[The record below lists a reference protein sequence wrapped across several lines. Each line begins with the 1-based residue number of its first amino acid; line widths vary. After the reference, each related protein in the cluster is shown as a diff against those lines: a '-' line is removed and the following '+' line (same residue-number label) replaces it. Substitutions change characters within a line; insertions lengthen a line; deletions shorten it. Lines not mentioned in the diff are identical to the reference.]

1 MILIGSL
8 IEYLKRETAVNALEK
23 SIKHAQVVQEC
34 VKKLDSGLQILLKE
48 KDLEKSHEIFHEVDV
63 LERDADK
70 LRREIQKDV
79 SRGELNP
86 SIRQDLSHLI
96 KRMDDVANCCTGVA
110 RRINTIPLKFWE
122 QSSIETIN
130 LILEMMKNTV
140 DCVQF
145 LDKMVIDLL
154 EERKHL
160 KDYAKKINQLEHE
173 VDLLN
178 IKLRKNLQDT
188 EYDVN
193 SFTVFTAGNV
203 FDILEAISDAIE
215 AVADYIMVLLIG
227 TEKI

>member
-34 VKKLDSGLQILLKE
+34 VKRLDSGLQILLKE

-160 KDYAKKINQLEHE
+160 KDYVKKINQLEHE